1 MTTTPDDGL
10 EAIGD
15 LLLNAV
21 AYVGLGTGQN
31 ESTTASALG
40 NREYLV
46 QTSNSNVE
54 LIETGSTGEY
64 EVVIRVKG
72 GTEVSGGTAISE
84 MAVFDGDPDG
94 SGTLLNIDEFSAKTV
109 EAGHTEEFTIPV
121 NPQRV

>member
-15 LLLNAV
+15 LLRNTV

-31 ESTTASALG
+31 ESTTASTLG

-72 GTEVSGGTAISE
+72 GTEVPGGTAISE
-84 MAVFDGDPDG
+84 MAIFDGDPDG
-94 SGTLLNIDEFSAKTV
+94 SGTLLNIDEFGAKTV

>member
-15 LLLNAV
+15 LLKEAV

-46 QTSNSNVE
+46 PASNTNVE
-54 LIETGSTGEY
+54 LVETGSTGEH
-64 EVVIRVKG
+64 EVVIRVKS
-72 GTEVSGGTAISE
+72 GTEVPGGTAISE
-84 MAVFDGDPDG
+84 MAIFDGDPDAT
-94 SGTLLNIDEFSAKTV
+94 GTLLNIDQFPAKTV

-121 NPQRV
+121 APQRV